1 MVENT
6 FKNINPFPERI
17 IIFAGAYGSG
27 KTEVAVNYAFK
38 LSVDP
43 ANQPLSIID
52 LDIVNPYFRSRE
64 AREEM
69 GAQGINVIMP
79 LGEHCHAD
87 LPIIVPRIRGT
98 LEEEDGKVILDVGG
112 DDLGARV
119 LSSMSDVFDKRDYQ
133 FLLVLNANRPFT
145 STVEGAEKM
154 IRAIE
159 GSSRLKFTGIVSN
172 THLIA
177 ETSPEIVKQ
186 GIELSRKVSEVT
198 DLPLV
203 FASAMQEVAE
213 QMDSEVDGV
222 PLFTMG
228 RRMLKPW
235 EKKNKLTLRDL

>member
-1 MVENT
+1 MIDST
-6 FKNINPFPERI
+6 ANPFPERI

-27 KTEVAVNYAFK
+27 KTEVAVNYALK
-38 LSVDP
+38 LAGDP

-69 GAQGINVIMP
+69 ETYGINVVMP

-87 LPIIVPRIRGT
+87 LPIIVPRIKAT
-98 LEEEDGKVILDVGG
+98 LEEDDGKVILDVGG

-119 LSSMSDVFDKRDYQ
+119 LSSMVDVFEERDYQ

-145 STVEGAEKM
+145 SDVAGAQKM

-159 GSSRLKFTGIVSN
+159 GSSRLKFTGIISN
-172 THLIA
+172 TLLID
-177 ETSPEIVKQ
+177 ETTPDTIRQ
-186 GIELSRKVSEVT
+186 GIELSQQVSEAAG
-198 DLPLV
+198 LPLV
-203 FASAMQEVAE
+203 FASAMEEVVA
-213 QMDSEVDGV
+213 QMDEASAGV
-222 PLFTMG
+222 PLFSLG

-235 EKKNKLTLRDL
+235 EKKTKLTLRDL